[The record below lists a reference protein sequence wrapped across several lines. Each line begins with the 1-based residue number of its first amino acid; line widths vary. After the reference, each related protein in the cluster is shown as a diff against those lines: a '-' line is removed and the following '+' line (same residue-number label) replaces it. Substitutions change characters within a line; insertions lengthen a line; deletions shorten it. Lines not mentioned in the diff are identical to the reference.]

1 MEDQHLM
8 FQAKARTKKWSVPG
22 SSTENKVKPSSATR
36 VLPLEPLTRSRTSPW
51 MISASGGQ
59 SLLRSSSYVVLDL
72 ASAFLLRY
80 IAVRYFPLVLGW
92 LTACR
97 AASWLGSRSCPMSAA
112 TRHSMTIYAR
122 VNDTAGFVHVQAL
135 PVPYFSWEHSHRRH
149 HPQHLLDWARRGVRP
164 KVQGGGPVVLLAVLQ
179 QPTWPSPRHRAD
191 AAGGLADLS
200 RTQRIRLEP
209 RRLCMPPQ
217 PERTNVLPEGEDPGL
232 YLQRLDHGRI
242 LRYLPPRIHKWWFR
256 LAPPCLR
263 PPAACGE
270 SIPGGS
276 DLPGST
282 RTQGSSTNY
291 NLSEWDWLRWALATT
306 DWDSGVVLSKVLI
319 HNITDTQIMHHLFPA
334 MPPLPRWGGHQ
345 GYKAGPRGLLPV
357 QPDPN
362 LETDV
367 DCG

>member
-1 MEDQHLM
+1 M
-8 FQAKARTKKWSVPG
+8 
-22 SSTENKVKPSSATR
+22 
-36 VLPLEPLTRSRTSPW
+36 
-51 MISASGGQ
+51 
-59 SLLRSSSYVVLDL
+59 
-72 ASAFLLRY
+72 
-80 IAVRYFPLVLGW
+80 
-92 LTACR
+92 
-97 AASWLGSRSCPMSAA
+97 
-112 TRHSMTIYAR
+112 
-122 VNDTAGFVHVQAL
+122 
-135 PVPYFSWEHSHRRH
+135 
-149 HPQHLLDWARRGVRP
+149 
-164 KVQGGGPVVLLAVLQ
+164 VLLAVLQ
-179 QPTWPSPRHRAD
+179 QPTWPSPSHRAD

-217 PERTNVLPEGEDPGL
+217 PERTNVLPDGEDPGL

-334 MPPLPRWGGHQ
+334 MPPLPR
-345 GYKAGPRGLLPV
+345 
-357 QPDPN
+357 
-362 LETDV
+362 
-367 DCG
+367 

>member
-112 TRHSMTIYAR
+112 TRHSMTIYAWA
-122 VNDTAGFVHVQAL
+122 NDTAGFVHVQAL

-242 LRYLPPRIHKWWFR
+242 LRTNGGFAWLLHVYGLPLLVVNPSLVVVTYLAAHAPRAPPLTTTWVSGTGSDGRWPPRTGTVALSWARSW
-256 LAPPCLR
+256 
-263 PPAACGE
+263 
-270 SIPGGS
+270 
-276 DLPGST
+276 ST
-282 RTQGSSTNY
+282 T
-291 NLSEWDWLRWALATT
+291 
-306 DWDSGVVLSKVLI
+306 
-319 HNITDTQIMHHLFPA
+319 
-334 MPPLPRWGGHQ
+334 
-345 GYKAGPRGLLPV
+345 
-357 QPDPN
+357 
-362 LETDV
+362 
-367 DCG
+367 

>member
-1 MEDQHLM
+1 
-8 FQAKARTKKWSVPG
+8 
-22 SSTENKVKPSSATR
+22 
-36 VLPLEPLTRSRTSPW
+36 
-51 MISASGGQ
+51 MISARKLNGKQ
-59 SLLRSSSYVVLDL
+59 SKAVVGHEGASPRAPHSKPHFTLNDLSLRRAISPPVILVRCPRPCLSLPPLLHRRSVLPPRPRVAHCLRGL
-72 ASAFLLRY
+72 ACLQGS
-80 IAVRYFPLVLGW
+80 
-92 LTACR
+92 CR

-179 QPTWPSPRHRAD
+179 QPTWPSPSHRAD

-242 LRYLPPRIHKWWFR
+242 LRTNGGFAWLLHVYGLPLLVVNPSLVVVTYLAAHAPRAPPLTTTWVSGTGSDGRWPPRTGTVALSWARSW
-256 LAPPCLR
+256 
-263 PPAACGE
+263 
-270 SIPGGS
+270 
-276 DLPGST
+276 ST
-282 RTQGSSTNY
+282 T
-291 NLSEWDWLRWALATT
+291 
-306 DWDSGVVLSKVLI
+306 
-319 HNITDTQIMHHLFPA
+319 
-334 MPPLPRWGGHQ
+334 
-345 GYKAGPRGLLPV
+345 
-357 QPDPN
+357 
-362 LETDV
+362 
-367 DCG
+367 